1 MEISAGWAGSLGY
14 IWSRLAFSKYP
25 NYWKI
30 AGLRPAIFSG
40 TPGNFKDLINVAQ
53 LHLGQGTIS
62 TRLPFHDRMV
72 GVITLNL
79 QKKCILVA
87 KKGCNLQWKISYAL
101 LFFEKNFLFLNQFF
115 LFLIWTAKGSNPESN
130 ILKFLSPASIATFFL
145 IRSQI
150 CPRFHA

>member
-1 MEISAGWAGSLGY
+1 M
-14 IWSRLAFSKYP
+14 

-40 TPGNFKDLINVAQ
+40 TPGNFKDLIIVAQ
-53 LHLGQGTIS
+53 LHLSQGTIS

-87 KKGCNLQWKISYAL
+87 KKRLQSSMKNLL
-101 LFFEKNFLFLNQFF
+101 C
-115 LFLIWTAKGSNPESN
+115 
-130 ILKFLSPASIATFFL
+130 SPF
-145 IRSQI
+145 
-150 CPRFHA
+150 C